1 MKDMKRKYA
10 LTDEGARNIRL
21 GAFWTVVVNIVSA
34 GSVVFFFLL
43 MEQLMRTLLDS
54 APLPDPVPY
63 IVGLVVF
70 AVVLWVAHWF
80 QYDHTYGKTYR
91 ESGKQ
96 RIGLA
101 ERLRVLPLSFFGRR
115 DLADLTETIMTDAT
129 TMEHVYSH
137 VLPYLYGSYISTAI
151 IAIGLLVFNWQLA
164 IAALWSVPV
173 AFALLFASRKLSAP
187 LMRKARKAGLAM
199 TENTQEM
206 LECVREIHAT
216 NQEASFLG
224 RADQLIARNEK
235 DMMRSEIGAGI
246 PVQLTQA
253 IMRLGI
259 ATTILFGSYMLVS
272 GSVSFMVFF
281 GFLLMISRIYAP
293 FDQTCL
299 MLAEL
304 FMATEVAAPRMRAL
318 YDEAAARGSAEF
330 RPHGNDVVFKDVT
343 FSYDDDSNPV
353 LNNVT
358 LTAKEGEVTALV
370 GPSGSGKSTLARLA
384 ARFWDTNS
392 GQVLVGGV
400 DVATVDPET
409 LLRDYAVVF
418 QDVLLFDNTVM
429 ENIRLGRRD
438 ATDQEVLAAASA
450 ANCDEFV
457 CKLPNGYQTMI
468 GENGSKLSGGERQ
481 RISIARALLKG
492 APIVL
497 LDEATASLDVENES
511 QVQEAL
517 SRLLAGK
524 TVIVIAH
531 RMRTVMNADKIVV
544 LDEGRV
550 VEQGTPQELLDAGGL
565 FSRMVQL
572 QTESAGWTLRGPQL
586 QTAEV
591 S

>member
-318 YDEAAARGSAEF
+318 YDEAAATGSAEF
-330 RPHGNDVVFKDVT
+330 KPHGNDVVFKDVT

-429 ENIRLGRRD
+429 ENIRLGRCD

-586 QTAEV
+586 QTAEMG
-591 S
+591 

>member
-10 LTDEGARNIRL
+10 LTNEGARNIRL

-318 YDEAAARGSAEF
+318 YDEAAATGSAEF
-330 RPHGNDVVFKDVT
+330 KPHGNDVVFKDVT